1 MTDFSAARDAMVES
15 QIRTSDV
22 TDLAVLAAFR
32 STAREAFVPTAR
44 KALAYADCHIETDE
58 GRVMLAPR
66 DLAKMI
72 QAADIDPADVIL
84 DLACGRGYSTAILAQ
99 LADTVIG
106 LETEEAAVTR
116 ATELL
121 VDADISNAAVVQGD
135 LKSGAAEHG
144 PFNIIFIGAAIPA
157 VHQPWFSQLA
167 NGGRVV
173 CIIQNGP
180 IGRVT
185 VFTKSGDAVG
195 QKVVFDASAPYLPG
209 FELEKAFVF

>member
-121 VDADISNAAVVQGD
+121 VDADISNAAVDQGY

>member
-22 TDLAVLAAFR
+22 TDLSVLGAFR
-32 STAREAFVPTAR
+32 RTARDAFVPTAR
-44 KALAYADCHIETDE
+44 KALSYADCQIETDE
-58 GRVMLAPR
+58 GRTMLSPR
-66 DLAKMI
+66 DLSKMI
-72 QAADIDPADVIL
+72 QAVEIEPNDVVL

-99 LADTVIG
+99 LADTVVG
-106 LETEEAAVTR
+106 LETDDAAVAR

-144 PFNIIFIGAAIPA
+144 PFNVIFVGAALPA
-157 VHQPWFSQLA
+157 VHRQWFSQLA
-167 NGGRVV
+167 NGGRLV
-173 CIIQNGP
+173 CIIQSGP
-180 IGRVT
+180 VGRVT

-195 QKVVFDASAPYLPG
+195 ETVAFDTSAPYLPG
-209 FELEKAFVF
+209 FEPAPAFVF

>member
-32 STAREAFVPTAR
+32 STAREAFIPTAR
-44 KALAYADCHIETDE
+44 KALAYADCHVQTDE
-58 GRVMLAPR
+58 GRIMLSPR

-72 QAADIDPADVIL
+72 QAVDIEPGDVVL
-84 DLACGRGYSTAILAQ
+84 DLACGRGYSSAILAQ
-99 LADTVIG
+99 LADTVVG
-106 LETEEAAVTR
+106 LETDEAAVAR

-121 VDADISNAAVVQGD
+121 VEADISNAAVVQGD

-144 PFNIIFIGAAIPA
+144 PFNVIFIGGAVPA

-167 NGGRVV
+167 NGGRIV
-173 CIIQNGP
+173 CIVQNGP
-180 IGRVT
+180 VGRVT

-195 QKVVFDASAPYLPG
+195 QKVIFDTSAPHLPG
-209 FELEKAFVF
+209 FEPEAEFVF